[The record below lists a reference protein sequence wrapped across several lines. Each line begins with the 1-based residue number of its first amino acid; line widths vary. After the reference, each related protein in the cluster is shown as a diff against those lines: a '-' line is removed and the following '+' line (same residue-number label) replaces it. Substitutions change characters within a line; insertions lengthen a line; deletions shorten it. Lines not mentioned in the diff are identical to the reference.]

1 MEMMMNIINGQTQP
15 TCVRLSQ
22 LLYWVQEYA
31 QVVFKVA
38 QVHTGSGLWEM
49 KVV

>member
-1 MEMMMNIINGQTQP
+1 MMMNIINGQMQP

-38 QVHTGSGLWEM
+38 RVDTGGGLWEM